1 MYVYKQE
8 PGQPKLYVNAPIVE
22 PVIKT
27 GYIDFSDLRYCL
39 SLYYKGLLD
48 DVDNYLT
55 RIYMQ
60 PRDLCPGNSLYG
72 LLDTELMEEALSSL
86 PEDYEAV
93 IEINFIQSPSAS
105 ETLQH
110 HYVHSETPLPFSTWI
125 EDLYCDAIHELTE
138 QIRLLI

>member
-1 MYVYKQE
+1 MFIYKQK
-8 PGQPKLYVNAPIVE
+8 PGQPKLYVDAPIVE

-39 SLYYKGLLD
+39 GLYYAGKLD
-48 DVDNYLT
+48 DVDNYLN
-55 RIYMQ
+55 RIYLH

-72 LLDTELMEEALSSL
+72 LVDSQLMEEALSSL

-93 IEINFIQSPSAS
+93 IQINYIQSPSAS
-105 ETLQH
+105 ELLQH
-110 HYVHSETPLPFSTWI
+110 YYAHSVTPQPFATWI

-138 QIRLLI
+138 QLRMLI